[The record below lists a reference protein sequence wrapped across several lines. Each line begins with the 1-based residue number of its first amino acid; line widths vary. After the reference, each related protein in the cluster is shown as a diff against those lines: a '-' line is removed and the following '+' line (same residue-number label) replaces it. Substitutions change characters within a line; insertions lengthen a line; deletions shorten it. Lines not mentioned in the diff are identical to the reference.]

1 MRHSKMLR
9 AYGRLSLWT
18 TLVLL
23 GLLFAGCIA
32 ATPVAPESSAETAAP
47 AAPPATTQTDATQA
61 DATQA
66 GAVVVAHEQG
76 ELTLTEI
83 PQRVVALEYS
93 YMDALIALGVTPVGY
108 ADDGVP
114 AYLLNRLQGTDAVA
128 VGTRNEPNL
137 ELISQLQPDL
147 IIADVTRHSEIY
159 EHLNA
164 IAPTLIFDSYRGS
177 YENQIAIFEALSR
190 VFGKTEQ
197 AAAAVEAAQAAL
209 DEARQV
215 SAAHERS
222 IIVGVLAA
230 NGFWVHTTESFK
242 GSLLAALHLPTTI
255 EPLEGQ
261 TQFVMDLEG
270 IAAVNP
276 PTIVVTCAPEDRA
289 LWEEWS
295 SQPVWQQLDA
305 VQNNQ
310 VYVFNRDLWSKS
322 RGILSLHLVLRD
334 MHESGLLAGEP
345 SRSTT
350 CPDPVIE

>member
-1 MRHSKMLR
+1 MFAYRCRSLFHRYQLLHSSHY
-9 AYGRLSLWT
+9 AT
-18 TLVLL
+18 IAATLILL
-23 GLLFAGCIA
+23 GLLLTGCIA
-32 ATPVAPESSAETAAP
+32 TTPVAPGTSAETAAP
-47 AAPPATTQTDATQA
+47 TALPATTQS
-61 DATQA
+61 
-66 GAVVVAHEQG
+66 GAVVIAHERG
-76 ELTLTEI
+76 ELTFTDV
-83 PQRVVALEYS
+83 PQRIIALEYS
-93 YMDALIALGVTPVGY
+93 YMDALIALDVAPVGY

-114 AYLLNRLQGTDAVA
+114 AYLLNHLQGTDAVA
-128 VGTRNEPNL
+128 VGARNEPNL

-159 EHLNA
+159 DHLNA

-177 YENQIAIFEALSR
+177 YDNQIAIFEALSR
-190 VFGKTEQ
+190 VLDKEEQ
-197 AAAAVEAAQAAL
+197 AAAAVQAARAAL
-209 DEARQV
+209 DEARRV

-242 GSLLAALHLPTTI
+242 GSLLAALHLPTTV

-276 PTIVVTCAPEDRA
+276 AAIVVTCAPEDRA

-305 VQNNQ
+305 VQNHQ